1 GFAVQEQENKAWAV
15 FASGEYQATDRLKL
29 RAGLRYTQ
37 DEKQFAASV
46 IEAAP
51 FGAPVGGPYRVDTD
65 ANDVSWDASAVYALD
80 EDVNLYARV
89 AKGFRATSIQGR
101 LLFADPGAPNG
112 GVTTADSE
120 EVISWEAGIKADLW
134 DRRARVG
141 FNLFRYTVRGQQI
154 TDDCCGNDG

>member
-1 GFAVQEQENKAWAV
+1 YPRSA
-15 FASGEYQATDRLKL
+15 
-29 RAGLRYTQ
+29 YTLPSFPTRRSS
-37 DEKQFAASV
+37 DL
-46 IEAAP
+46 
-51 FGAPVGGPYRVDTD
+51 GAPVGGPYRVDTD

-89 AKGFRATSIQGR
+89 AKGFRAPSIQGR

-141 FNLFRYTVRGQQI
+141 FNLFRYTVDDQQI
-154 TDDCCGNDG
+154 IAVGGGSNIATLLNADRTVGQGFELDLEAYLTDQLLVT